1 MMKNKSKRSK
11 TDDRKK
17 KFVRAEDDKSD
28 DRRCYNCGD
37 KNHLSIVCSV
47 KRKGVKCGEHRHIAA
62 KCSTAD
68 SKHTKTKTVMRRKAR
83 RKVVAKLL
91 R

>member
-47 KRKGVKCGEHRHIAA
+47 KRKGVKCFRCGEHRHIAA
-62 KCSTAD
+62 KCPTAD
-68 SKHTKTKTVMRRKAR
+68 SKHTNREKTVM
-83 RKVVAKLL
+83 
-91 R
+91 